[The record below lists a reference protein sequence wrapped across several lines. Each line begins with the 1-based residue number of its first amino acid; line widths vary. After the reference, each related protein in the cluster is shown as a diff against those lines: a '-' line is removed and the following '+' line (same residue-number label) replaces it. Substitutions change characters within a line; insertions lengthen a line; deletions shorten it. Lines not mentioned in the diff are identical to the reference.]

1 MRGLVG
7 LGGHEFVHQ
16 QNLKRRL
23 KKEPKRLF
31 FMMENKIVE
40 PIMLYGQP
48 GSNTE
53 CSQKVSIGCL

>member
-16 QNLKRRL
+16 QNLKRR
-23 KKEPKRLF
+23 ENKRLF

>member
-1 MRGLVG
+1 MVG

-16 QNLKRRL
+16 QNLKRR
-23 KKEPKRLF
+23 ENKRLF